1 VCDEHVAHTDGSP
14 FWQVQTKSRQINLA
28 KSSEV
33 AIARFLWQVLVGSQE
48 HRRILFFFPL
58 LSYLICSQIWLN
70 HHMDDHHF
78 SYIRKLAKKREKKT
92 LNLWFWNIEISCS
105 QWEGSA
111 CTQSALIFFLLS
123 FGGGGGKGPL
133 GREDF
138 FIFPLFST
146 CSQWV
151 PIRFP
156 IGSQCVVPQ
165 GCSQ

>member
-1 VCDEHVAHTDGSP
+1 
-14 FWQVQTKSRQINLA
+14 
-28 KSSEV
+28 
-33 AIARFLWQVLVGSQE
+33 
-48 HRRILFFFPL
+48 
-58 LSYLICSQIWLN
+58 
-70 HHMDDHHF
+70 MDDHHF

-165 GCSQ
+165 GCSQQHLHPYVLPKVLPFSPIQVGQKGRNSLLQNRRVLFWGSSIVSSFFLE